1 MVNRQDHADYS
12 ITFSGNNKRD
22 KFENDAKNLF
32 DATIRDI
39 SYFAYKLNAINSNE
53 SKIYLK
59 NSLSLIS
66 RNFYLC
72 LYDIGENYDFTKLYN

>member
-39 SYFAYKLNAINSNE
+39 SYFAYKLNAVNSNE

-72 LYDIGENYDFTKLYN
+72 LYN